1 MQRGK
6 FFVIE
11 GIDGSGKSTQM
22 EILSKKLSSINQEHH
37 LTTEPTDGPIGVL
50 IRKILRKEIVV
61 DESAL
66 AGLFLADRLDHL
78 ENELNG
84 LTTIISQG
92 THVITD
98 RYYWSSYA
106 YHSLHLPMEWVIAIN
121 SKCAEI
127 LRPDIT
133 FYLDLSPEESI
144 RRIKKSRA
152 STELF
157 EDKKILEK
165 VRDNYLKS
173 IELLGEKEHVVVVD
187 TNKNKSPEE
196 VFEEIWEHISKIL
209 DI

>member
-1 MQRGK
+1 MDTGK

-22 EILSKKLSSINQEHH
+22 EILSNKLSSINQKHH
-37 LTTEPTDGPIGVL
+37 LTTEPTNGPIGVV
-50 IRKILRKEIVV
+50 IRKVLRKEIVV
-61 DESAL
+61 SESAL

-78 ENELNG
+78 ENGETG
-84 LTTIISQG
+84 LTKIISQG

-106 YHSLHLPMEWVIAIN
+106 YHSLQLPMEWVIDIN

-127 LRPDIT
+127 LKPDIT

-144 RRIKKSRA
+144 KRIKQSRA

-157 EDKKILEK
+157 EEKKILEN
-165 VRDNYLKS
+165 VRNNYLKS
-173 IELLGEKEHVVVVD
+173 IELLGDKENVVVVN
-187 TNKNKSPEE
+187 TNENKSPEE
-196 VFEEIWEHISKIL
+196 VFEKIWVHISKMLKI
-209 DI
+209 

>member
-6 FFVIE
+6 FVVIE

-22 EILSKKLSSINQEHH
+22 EILSKKLSSINQEHY

-61 DESAL
+61 GESAL

-78 ENELNG
+78 QNELNG

-157 EDKKILEK
+157 EEKKILEN
-165 VRDNYLKS
+165 VRGNYLKS
-173 IELLGEKEHVVVVD
+173 IELLGDKENVVVLD
-187 TNKNKSPEE
+187 TNENKSPEE
-196 VFEEIWEHISKIL
+196 VFEEIWLHISKIL
-209 DI
+209 NI

>member
-22 EILSKKLSSINQEHH
+22 EILSKKLLSINQEHY

-78 ENELNG
+78 QNELNG

-157 EDKKILEK
+157 EEKKILEN
-165 VRDNYLKS
+165 VRNNYLKS
-173 IELLGEKEHVVVVD
+173 IELLGEKENVVVVD

-196 VFEEIWEHISKIL
+196 VFEEIWAHISKIL
-209 DI
+209 NF

>member
-11 GIDGSGKSTQM
+11 GVDGSGKSTQM
-22 EILSKKLSSINQEHH
+22 EILSNKLSAVNLKYH

-61 DESAL
+61 SESAL

-78 ENELNG
+78 ENEENG
-84 LTTIISQG
+84 LTKIISRG

-121 SKCAEI
+121 AKCAEI
-127 LRPDIT
+127 LKPNIT
-133 FYLDLSPEESI
+133 FYLDLTAEESI
-144 RRIKKSRA
+144 KRIKQSRA
-152 STELF
+152 TTELF
-157 EDKKILEK
+157 EEKRILEN
-165 VRDNYLKS
+165 VRNNYLKS
-173 IELLGEKEHVVVVD
+173 IELLGDKENVVVVN
-187 TNKNKSPEE
+187 TNENKSPEE
-196 VFEEIWEHISKIL
+196 VFEKIWVHISKML

>member
-1 MQRGK
+1 M
-6 FFVIE
+6 IE

>member
-22 EILSKKLSSINQEHH
+22 EILSKKLLSINQEHY

-78 ENELNG
+78 QNELNG

-157 EDKKILEK
+157 EEKKILEN
-165 VRDNYLKS
+165 VRNNYLKS
-173 IELLGEKEHVVVVD
+173 IEVLGEKENVVVLD
-187 TNKNKSPEE
+187 TNKNKSQEE
-196 VFEEIWEHISKIL
+196 VFEEIWAHISKIL
-209 DI
+209 NF